1 MRLIKKG
8 ARNASNSDTFWQVD
22 DIYVIVTTQVW
33 RMMMMNMNMEKDNIV
48 VKQVH
53 NRDKDLS
60 MMFLMVFNGGEINT
74 KIQS

>member
-33 RMMMMNMNMEKDNIV
+33 RMMMNMNMEKDDIV
-48 VKQVH
+48 VKQAH

-60 MMFLMVFNGGEINT
+60 MMILLVLNGGEIKT
-74 KIQS
+74 KIQY